1 MRIYT
6 DASLQ
11 GKTVLMRLDLDA
23 LDKKGKISGHLRL
36 KTGVHSVK
44 SVLDYDPAKI
54 YVTGHIRKPKGQAV
68 EELRAGPVAEYYS
81 EELGFPVPVADCLG
95 PMPEG
100 KVVMLENI
108 RFHPEEESK
117 DTKVREEFARKV
129 LAATGADIFIMDA
142 FATSHRDTQ
151 MSVYTAPKLM
161 GDKAYAGQQMMTEVE
176 QMEPILDAPPQPFYV
191 LLGGAKVEDKMGVIG
206 NLYQKAEKFLIG
218 GKMALAFLKAKSP
231 AYNLGAVEN
240 DEEFAEDVVRAK
252 KLLEDDADEKI
263 VLPIDVLAAE
273 AIEPDAATQNV
284 EAGKIPAGYF
294 APDIGEKTISWYRN
308 LLGNA
313 ASILHSGPMGVFEMK
328 NFEAGT
334 RELLQYISGLEAITV
349 VGGGDTTAA
358 IEKFGIPE
366 EKFSH
371 VSTGGSAMLEFF
383 SGKELPVLALLGYQH
398 RNTE

>member
-6 DASLQ
+6 DANLQ
-11 GKTVLMRLDLDA
+11 GKTVLMRLDLDT
-23 LDKKGKISGHLRL
+23 LDKKGNISGHLRL
-36 KTGVHSVK
+36 DTGVHSVK

-54 YVTGHIRKPKGQAV
+54 YVMGHIRKPKGQVV
-68 EELRAGPVAEYYS
+68 EELRAAPVAAYYS
-81 EELGFPVPVADCLG
+81 KELGFPVPVADCLA
-95 PMPEG
+95 PKAEG

-117 DTKVREEFARKV
+117 DRKAREEFARRV
-129 LAATGADIFIMDA
+129 LEATGAEVFVMDA

-151 MSVYTAPKLM
+151 MSVYDAPRLM

-191 LLGGAKVEDKMGVIG
+191 LLGGAKVADKMGVIS

-231 AYNLGAVEN
+231 AYNLGAVEK
-240 DEEFAEDVVRAK
+240 DEEFAEDVANAK
-252 KLLEDDADEKI
+252 KILEDDVDEKI
-263 VLPIDVLAAE
+263 VLPIDVLVAE
-273 AIEPDAATQNV
+273 AIAPDAETENV
-284 EAGKIPAGYF
+284 EVGKIPGGYF

-334 RELLQYISGLEAITV
+334 RGLLQYISGLEAVTV
-349 VGGGDTTAA
+349 IGGGDTTAS

-366 EKFSH
+366 DSFNH

-383 SGKELPVLALLGYQH
+383 SGKALPVLALLGYQH